1 MRLILK
7 LVGVVL
13 LITLLVIGGL
23 FAYARAT
30 GLQSH
35 GSPSRLETRVARTVR
50 SVAVPRAEKRRPN
63 PLAASKEAAAEG
75 LQHFARY
82 CALCHGNNGSGQ
94 KTPLGSGLFPKPP
107 DLRGRDTQQLT
118 DGELFYIIE
127 NGVRFTGM
135 PAFGSGVRSEAGE
148 RQTWQLVTFLR
159 KLPSLT
165 TDEIGWM
172 ESLNP
177 L

>member
-7 LVGVVL
+7 LFGVVIIL
-13 LITLLVIGGL
+13 GLAGLVGL
-23 FAYARAT
+23 VAYTRAT
-30 GLQSH
+30 GLRSQATP
-35 GSPSRLETRVARTVR
+35 GALETRVARSIR
-50 SVAVPRAEKRRPN
+50 SIAIPRAEKQRAN
-63 PLAASKEAAAEG
+63 PLAGSKEAAAEG

-82 CALCHGNNGSGQ
+82 CAMCHANNGTGQ
-94 KTPLGSGLFPKPP
+94 KTPFGQGLFPKPP
-107 DLRGRDTQQLT
+107 DLRTETQQLT

-135 PAFGSGVRSEAGE
+135 PAFGTGVRSEAGE
-148 RQTWQLVTFLR
+148 RQTWQLVTFVR

-165 TDEIGWM
+165 ADEIGWM

>member
-1 MRLILK
+1 MNLIVK
-7 LVGVVL
+7 LVGVLFLVVVV
-13 LITLLVIGGL
+13 IAGTLL
-23 FAYARAT
+23 AYARAT

-35 GSPSRLETRVARTVR
+35 GNPGPLETRVARAIR
-50 SVAVPRAEKRRPN
+50 SVATPPAEKLRAN
-63 PLAASKEAAAEG
+63 PLAASNEAAAEG

-82 CALCHGNNGSGQ
+82 CALCHGNDGSGQ

-107 DLRGRDTQQLT
+107 DLRGQDTQQLT

-135 PAFGSGVRSEAGE
+135 PAFGTGVRSEAGE
-148 RQTWQLVTFLR
+148 RQTWQLVTFIR
-159 KLPSLT
+159 KIPSLT
-165 TDEIGWM
+165 TNEIGWM